1 MPLQSLTLDATALTI
16 DNTVANSGDTN
27 PETGA
32 LYKSRSADR
41 QRSRTSSME
50 EGTERRNSLTGM
62 LENIPSSRAS
72 AVQDSTALFQAKDA
86 VTSAALASASASTSA
101 SATGRAADEVVV
113 YVRDVHYHSYGNRS
127 TAYRYCRP
135 RLRNKSS
142 LSPLVCP
149 VPQIET
155 PPTGTTQP
163 LALLSIQ
170 PVRDQH

>member
-1 MPLQSLTLDATALTI
+1 
-16 DNTVANSGDTN
+16 
-27 PETGA
+27 
-32 LYKSRSADR
+32 
-41 QRSRTSSME
+41 ME

-86 VTSAALASASASTSA
+86 VTSAALASASASASASTSA

-155 PPTGTTQP
+155 LPTGTTQP